1 MLFNV
6 KVAKKEK
13 NTKKFVYIHFIEN
26 RLKKMQS
33 LNDMFN
39 SSQKI
44 CEATIENN
52 NNFKE
57 ASTSSNLIHNSNLSE
72 VNHVKQ
78 LSADIGNLFN
88 NTDYCDIKL
97 MVEGIEFRAHK
108 IVLAARSEYFRA
120 LLFSGMKE
128 TNCESIEIGDAK
140 PDAFRLLLRYIYTG
154 KISLRNEKEESVIDL
169 LSLVH
174 QYGLI
179 ELQHS
184 ISDYLES
191 ILDMKNVCSIYDIA
205 SLYQLKSLKE
215 TCARYIDK
223 HSAVLIKQNTLLSLS
238 CESLASIISRDSFSS
253 SEIEI
258 FNIVKE
264 WHVLNNSLQEPR
276 QNLIDQIRLPLMK
289 LEEMLKEVRNS
300 NLFAPDTI
308 LDAIK
313 LQTESNNMSL
323 KYRGVLYPN
332 ENIATSRYN
341 AIVIKGE
348 FKSALLD
355 GDVVNYDFDRGF
367 TYHPID
373 DTNQNSIII
382 KLGSPSIFNQIKLL
396 LWDKDVRSY
405 SYYIEISM
413 DEEDWIRILDYS
425 TYLCRSWQNLRFEP
439 VVGRFIRIVGVR
451 NTANRIFHLV
461 SMEVRYSTE
470 RYDFKKEELCVPNY
484 NVASILH
491 SSFVL
496 EGVSRTRNALING
509 DYKNYDW
516 DSGYT
521 CHQLGSGSISIHL
534 AQPYILGSM
543 RLLLWDL
550 DNRSYSYCIE
560 TSIDQSTWT
569 MCADKRNEA
578 CRSWQ
583 IIVFPPRPVSFVRIT
598 GTHNTANEVFHCVHF
613 EAPCVDDVLNRYL
626 ENNELQS
633 TSQMNRLAIE
643 SSASDN
649 E

>member
-1 MLFNV
+1 
-6 KVAKKEK
+6 
-13 NTKKFVYIHFIEN
+13 
-26 RLKKMQS
+26 MQS

-39 SSQKI
+39 SSQKH
-44 CEATIENN
+44 CEATNEATKENIM
-52 NNFKE
+52 
-57 ASTSSNLIHNSNLSE
+57 LIHNPNLSE

-78 LSADIGNLFN
+78 LSIDIGNLFN
-88 NTDYCDIKL
+88 NTDYCDINL
-97 MVEGIEFRAHK
+97 IVEGIEFRAHK

-120 LLFSGMKE
+120 LLYSGMKE
-128 TNCESIEIGDAK
+128 TNCESIELNEAK

-154 KISLRNEKEESVIDL
+154 KISLKNEKEESVIDL

-179 ELQHS
+179 ELQKS

-191 ILDMKNVCSIYDIA
+191 ILDIKNVCSIYDIA
-205 SLYQLKSLKE
+205 SLYQLKSLQEKS
-215 TCARYIDK
+215 ARFIDK
-223 HSAVLIKQNTLLSLS
+223 NCSVLIKQNTLLSLS
-238 CESLASIISRDSFSS
+238 CDSLASIISRDSFSLT
-253 SEIEI
+253 EIEI
-258 FNIVKE
+258 FNTVKE
-264 WHVLNNSLQEPR
+264 WHEFNNVQEPR
-276 QNLIDQIRLPLMK
+276 QNLINQIRLPLMK
-289 LEEMLKEVRNS
+289 LEEMLKEVRDS
-300 NLFAPDTI
+300 TLFEPDAI

-313 LQTESNNMSL
+313 LKTESNNMSL
-323 KYRGVLYPN
+323 KYRGCLYPN
-332 ENIATSRYN
+332 ENIATSRYQ

-373 DTNQNSIII
+373 DTNQNSIVI
-382 KLGSPSIFNQIKLL
+382 KLGSPSIFNNIKLL

-405 SYYIEISM
+405 SYYIEVSM
-413 DEEDWIRILDYS
+413 DEEDWVRILDYS
-425 TYLCRSWQNLRFEP
+425 NYLCRSWQNLYFKS
-439 VVGRFIRIVGVR
+439 VVARYIRIVGVR

-461 SMEVRYSTE
+461 SMEVKYSLDH
-470 RYDFKKEELCVPNY
+470 YDLYNELIVPNY
-484 NVASILH
+484 NIASILH

-496 EGVSRTRNALING
+496 EGVSRSRNALING

-534 AQPYILGSM
+534 AQPYVLNSM
-543 RLLLWDL
+543 RLLLWDC

-560 TSIDQSTWT
+560 TSLDQSTWT

-583 IIVFPPRPVSFVRIT
+583 VLVFPPRPVSFIRIT

-613 EAPCVDDVLNRYL
+613 EAPCAEDVLTRYIA
-626 ENNELQS
+626 ENESEHQMTKS
-633 TSQMNRLAIE
+633 QTSE
-643 SSASDN
+643 SQN
-649 E
+649 QQ